1 VLPPA
6 IKWEFRGEIGMEK
19 GIGDMI
25 KDIRKKKGMN
35 LSELEKLTG
44 MGISKLSRIENNHQT
59 PTIEELNII
68 ATSLGVSYKD
78 LIEGDKPLIR
88 QAQSGDLVEKIK
100 RAGKLYALKDEEEF
114 TGSEVGRIITKEIP
128 MSLIAEANINQDKF
142 LVAGSIGKGQFAEI
156 PWIAIFNR
164 KITESATKGIY
175 IVYLYTADMKGI
187 YLSLNQGYT
196 YFRDKFG
203 SKQAKVEIE
212 KMAATLR
219 ELIFIPENMKTFSI
233 DLKAT
238 KSLGKG
244 YMAGHIA
251 GKYYDL
257 ENMPGDDTLILD
269 LLELINVYDEI
280 NLLIGN
286 RTPEQ
291 FYDYLVA
298 KKEGWVDSEHEV
310 DSTMQT
316 QEEKSEDNNFDDE
329 EGPIDRQDPVVD
341 RGGNIRFLRNPKVA
355 IQALK
360 KAQYKCEIND
370 AHETFIAK
378 SSNKPYVESHH
389 LIPISNSAMFGFSID
404 ITANICSLCPNCH
417 RAIHSATDEVKREM
431 LTKLYEKRKE
441 RLEKS
446 GIYITLEKLLN
457 FYGIE

>member
-1 VLPPA
+1 
-6 IKWEFRGEIGMEK
+6 MEK
-19 GIGDMI
+19 GIGEMI

-35 LSELEKLTG
+35 LSELDKLTG
-44 MGISKLSRIENNHQT
+44 MGISKLSRIENELQK

-78 LIEGDKPLIR
+78 LIEGNQPLIR
-88 QAQSGDLVEKIK
+88 KAQSGDLTEKIK
-100 RAGKLYALKDEEEF
+100 KAGKLYASKDKEEF
-114 TGSEVGRIITKEIP
+114 AGSEIGRIITKEIP

-156 PWIAIFNR
+156 PWIAIFNK

-196 YFRDKFG
+196 YFREKFG
-203 SKQAKVEIE
+203 GRQAKIEIE
-212 KMAATLR
+212 KMAETLR
-219 ELIFIPENMKTFSI
+219 ELVFIPENMKTYNI

-238 KSLGKG
+238 KPLGKG

-257 ENMPGDDTLILD
+257 EDMPGDDTLILD
-269 LLELINVYDEI
+269 LLELMDVYDEI

-298 KKEGWVDSEHEV
+298 EKEGWVDSENEV
-310 DSTMQT
+310 DSTIQV
-316 QEEKSEDNNFDDE
+316 EDELSKGNGIDVE
-329 EGPIDRQDPVVD
+329 EGPKDRQEPVVD

-389 LIPISNSAMFGFSID
+389 LIPISNSAMFGYSID
-404 ITANICSLCPNCH
+404 VTANICSLCPNCH

-441 RLEKS
+441 RLERS
-446 GIYITLEKLLN
+446 GIYITLEKLLS